1 MGALQDEMQQ
11 TIAGQTTR
19 MINEIMHDAF
29 GASSMEEEEGQG
41 EEGVRRRIGSAV
53 ADQLHVL
60 FYFKVELYFQLDYFL
75 YEVTNS
81 NFVGSD
87 VLS

>member
-29 GASSMEEEEGQG
+29 GASSVEEEEGQG
-41 EEGVRRRIGSAV
+41 EEG
-53 ADQLHVL
+53 
-60 FYFKVELYFQLDYFL
+60 
-75 YEVTNS
+75 
-81 NFVGSD
+81 
-87 VLS
+87 

>member
-1 MGALQDEMQQ
+1 
-11 TIAGQTTR
+11 
-19 MINEIMHDAF
+19 
-29 GASSMEEEEGQG
+29 
-41 EEGVRRRIGSAV
+41 VRRRIGSTV

-60 FYFKVELYFQLDYFL
+60 FYFKVELYCQLDYFL